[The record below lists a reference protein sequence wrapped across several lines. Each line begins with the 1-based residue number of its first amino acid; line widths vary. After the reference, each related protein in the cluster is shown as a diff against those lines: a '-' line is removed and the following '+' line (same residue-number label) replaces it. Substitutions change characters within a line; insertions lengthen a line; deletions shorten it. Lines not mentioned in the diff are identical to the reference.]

1 MKTTQDLLNLP
12 TGTVKTVLLEVGLP
26 KRKRLKVIVKE
37 DSIKIHNFLYHN
49 QAAGGRDVFPKTPE
63 GMVELD
69 NYIKQ
74 WFSEKNKPSKYKS
87 TGGWAALENIMNK
100 TWSNR

>member
-12 TGTVKTVLLEVGLP
+12 TGTVKTVLMEVGLP

-37 DSIKIHNFLYHN
+37 DSIKIHDFSFHN
-49 QAAGGRDVFPKTPE
+49 RAAGGRDVFPKTPE
-63 GMVELD
+63 GMKELD
-69 NYIKQ
+69 QYIKY
-74 WFSEKNKPSKYKS
+74 WFSKKSQPSTS